1 MSTESPLGEEE
12 AGRRRPGSQELSEL
26 TESWPSPAV
35 GASPGLNFLAGWA
48 GGLMEPFMGRGCMGH
63 QVLGSCLI
71 HTQAHLPRSPGVVY
85 VLHAM
90 ANALQPV

>member
-1 MSTESPLGEEE
+1 MSTESPLGQEE
-12 AGRRRPGSQELSEL
+12 AGRRQPGSKELSEL
-26 TESWPSPAV
+26 TASWPSPAV

-48 GGLMEPFMGRGCMGH
+48 GGLTEPFMGKGCMGH

-71 HTQAHLPRSPGVVY
+71 PTQAHLPRSPGVVC
-85 VLHAM
+85 VLCAM